1 VLEGVKAYGLGRL
14 TVTYRV
20 TIVPANGGRWAPD
33 AFVAIGFACLEAA
46 QAIVPQPSL
55 DLLLKLAGPDMRAVD
70 ALIREHMDSPVP
82 VIPALADHLIAGSAK
97 RLRPLLTI
105 AAARLA
111 GARDDACLKL
121 AAAVEFIH
129 TATLLHDDV
138 VDSSE
143 LRRGRVA
150 AHLIWGAPASVLVGD
165 FLFARAFELMVGA
178 GSMPALEI
186 LARASRVISEGEV
199 LQLTRSHDL
208 DLSQEVYIEII
219 KAKTAELFAAAAEA
233 GAVSAGASPE
243 RCRALRRF
251 GQDLGLA
258 FQLVDDALDYSGDA
272 RTLGKNPGD
281 DFREGKVTLPLLLAM
296 SRTAAT
302 ERDFWVRTVDRRE
315 QADGDLERACNLM
328 RETRALEDTLAL
340 AGRYAESAKA
350 AIADSGPNSWRPALQ
365 DLADFAVM
373 RRA

>member
-1 VLEGVKAYGLGRL
+1 M
-14 TVTYRV
+14 
-20 TIVPANGGRWAPD
+20 
-33 AFVAIGFACLEAA
+33 EAA
-46 QAIVPQPSL
+46 PALAAPPSL
-55 DLLLKLAGPDMRAVD
+55 DHLLTLAGPDMRAVD
-70 ALIREHMDSPVP
+70 GLIREHMDSPVP

-105 AAARLA
+105 ASARLC

-178 GSMPALEI
+178 GSMAALEI

-208 DLSQEVYIEII
+208 DLSQEVYIDIV

-243 RCRALRRF
+243 RCRAMRRY
-251 GQDLGLA
+251 GQELGLA

-272 RTLGKNPGD
+272 ETLGKNPGD

-296 SRTAAT
+296 SRTGAG
-302 ERDFWVRTVDRRE
+302 ERDFWVRTIDRRE
-315 QADGDLERACNLM
+315 QTPADLDRARDLM
-328 RETRALEDTLAL
+328 RETRALDDTLAL
-340 AGRYAESAKA
+340 AVRYAEGAKA
-350 AIADSGPNSWRPALQ
+350 ALADPGSNSWRPALE
-365 DLADFAVM
+365 DLADFAVR

>member
-1 VLEGVKAYGLGRL
+1 V
-14 TVTYRV
+14 
-20 TIVPANGGRWAPD
+20 
-33 AFVAIGFACLEAA
+33 EAA
-46 QAIVPQPSL
+46 TAVAAPPPPSL
-55 DLLLKLAGPDMRAVD
+55 DLLLQLAGPDMAAVD
-70 ALIREHMDSPVP
+70 RLIREHMDSPVP

-105 AAARLA
+105 AAARLC
-111 GARDDACLKL
+111 GARDDAGLKL

-138 VDSSE
+138 VDSSQ

-165 FLFARAFELMVGA
+165 FLFARAFELMVGS

-208 DLSQEVYIEII
+208 DLTQDVYIEII
-219 KAKTAELFAAAAEA
+219 RAKTAELFAAAAEA
-233 GAVSAGASPE
+233 GAVAAGAATD
-243 RCRALRRF
+243 RRRALRRY

-258 FQLVDDALDYSGDA
+258 FQLVDDALDYSGEAD
-272 RTLGKNPGD
+272 TLGKNPGD

-296 SRTAAT
+296 ARTGPE
-302 ERDFWVRTVDRRE
+302 EREFWLRTVDRRE
-315 QADGDLERACNLM
+315 QAEGDLERARQLM
-328 RETRALEDTLAL
+328 GEVRALDDTLGL
-340 AGRYAESAKA
+340 ARRYAESAKA
-350 AIADSGPNSWRPALQ
+350 AVVDHGAPPWRTALTE
-365 DLADFAVM
+365 LADFAVA